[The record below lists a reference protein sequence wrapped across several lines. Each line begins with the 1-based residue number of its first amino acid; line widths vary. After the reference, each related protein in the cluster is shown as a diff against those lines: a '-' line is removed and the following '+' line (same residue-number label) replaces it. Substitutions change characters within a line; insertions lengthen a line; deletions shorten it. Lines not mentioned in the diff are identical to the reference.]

1 MPLFS
6 PLSRFAPALRQPAP
20 GHNPDETSAL
30 AARISPTQASPAT
43 LKVDLYGTALV
54 LEEFGNVIADGGA
67 GFVIASQ
74 SGHRLPPITDQRSG
88 AVSGMQGRV
97 GLGERLSLRL
107 SFSCLDGR

>member
-1 MPLFS
+1 MRQRCGS
-6 PLSRFAPALRQPAP
+6 PLRAIIPMKRPRLRPASP
-20 GHNPDETSAL
+20 
-30 AARISPTQASPAT
+30 PTQASPAT

-88 AVSGMQGRV
+88 AVSGMHGRV

-107 SFSCLDGR
+107 SFGCLDGR